1 MTEDPTAA
9 IERELFL
16 RQFTPVPPPKE
27 VARVISRAMREA
39 DLAAGT
45 VLFEIG
51 EPARDLYFI
60 VEGEVQLVGETSTV
74 FRRGAIVGIIDANSQ
89 RPYTRKAIALTSVH
103 LLILPY
109 SEWLDVLEDFPG
121 FFAVTRDTMGE
132 LLHREISALA
142 PGGGFPLPR
151 SLDAA
156 ESAPVSFSVLGRLLA
171 LREVQIFST
180 ASVQALIELAERSHT
195 LSVLAGEV
203 VAPVGSLF
211 GRLLVVLH
219 GEVTAR
225 RDGPPMVSA
234 SFGKHQLVLDASA
247 FGASVNEYRLTATQD
262 SVLMSLAVED
272 LDDVAEDHFDLVR
285 SFLRATA
292 LERETFLARMVADF
306 RQR

>member
-27 VARVISRAMREA
+27 VARVISRAMREV

-45 VLFEIG
+45 VLFETG

-89 RPYTRKAIALTSVH
+89 RPYTRKAVALSNVH

-142 PGGGFPLPR
+142 PGGGFPPPPPLNA
-151 SLDAA
+151 D
-156 ESAPVSFSVLGRLLA
+156 SAPLSLSVLGRLLA

-195 LSVLAGEV
+195 LSVLAGEG
-203 VAPVGSLF
+203 VAPVGGLF
-211 GRLLVVLH
+211 GKLLVVLN
-219 GEVTAR
+219 GEITAR

-234 SFGKHQLVLDASA
+234 SFGKHQLVLGAAA
-247 FGASVNEYRLTATQD
+247 FGASVNEYRLTATRD
-262 SVLMSLAVED
+262 SVLISLAVED